1 MTCYQRMHEV
11 LLGVTRP
18 EQPVDWDAILW
29 DWMGVTDV
37 HDRDHMLER
46 MGVRPIDVYD
56 FPSADLSPY
65 TGLIVSGRVDQEL
78 LYRERDKI
86 RAFLDA
92 GKTVVF
98 SGQLFKEWLPGAP
111 GTVPVNLAELGG
123 TAAMAVG
130 SHPILEGLSAEKLG
144 AGFVHGYNP
153 TPPGAEVVV
162 SLPGD
167 RAVIYVDR
175 TSTGGTIMA
184 HAGINFMNYIVEDT
198 QVREMIP
205 RLIAWINGAA
215 RARSTVGAPL

>member
-18 EQPVDWDAILW
+18 AGPVDWDAILW

-46 MGVRPIDVYD
+46 MGVDPIDVYD
-56 FPSADLSPY
+56 LPSTDLTPY
-65 TGLIVSGRVDQEL
+65 TGLIISGRVDQEL
-78 LYRERDKI
+78 LYRERQKI

-92 GKTVVF
+92 GKVVVF
-98 SGQLFKEWLPGAP
+98 SGQIFRDWLPGA
-111 GTVPVNLAELGG
+111 GNATVVDLAELGG
-123 TAAMAVG
+123 TEAVTFAP
-130 SHPILEGLSAEKLG
+130 HPVLEGLTPADLG
-144 AGFVHGYNP
+144 AIFVHGYYP

-162 SLPGD
+162 SFKDG
-167 RAVIYVDR
+167 RAVLYVDR
-175 TSTGGTIMA
+175 ASTGGTIMA

-205 RLIAWINGAA
+205 RLIAWINAEAEA
-215 RARSTVGAPL
+215 RQPVAGRA